1 VRTVRASVV
10 LLCVAALAGC
20 GPHRARVHKHPAGP
34 PPARPTPHLPVTDR
48 GAVEPD
54 VSGLPT
60 DPAPSPARPDQYRRL
75 TAAECRALAVANAP
89 LADEFDR
96 HPDNLP
102 PGHPLAHF
110 FRTRP
115 ELAGAGRLVRG
126 YAADELRNRAAGD
139 ALDDFFRLAQ
149 AEGQFDLLAKAHAE
163 LRTQLAAAEK
173 ALAAGLRDRAD
184 TDELRRQLFDL
195 EAQLAKLEAGIGGL
209 NASLRGRL
217 GLPTDDPFPIW
228 PDDPLRVRPEDVD
241 AAQAVATGL
250 YYRPDLNLLRA
261 LLADG
266 AGGELTRAVL
276 TGVNPLLGPDGRAPG
291 PNPLAGLVG
300 GLAHLSASRER
311 QRPEPFRDQVTGVL
325 AARERQAEAEIR
337 AAVANVHGNRSAVAA
352 RSAAVRVLSA
362 RVADLEKRERQGL
375 NVTAELT
382 RARLELLTAKG
393 ELLRAA
399 ADWHVAEA
407 RLRQAMGLLAR
418 E

>member
-10 LLCVAALAGC
+10 LLCVAALTGC
-20 GPHRARVHKHPAGP
+20 GPHRAHAHKHPPGP
-34 PPARPTPHLPVTDR
+34 PPKPAPQLPVTNR

-60 DPAPSPARPDQYRRL
+60 DPAPTPARSDKYRRL
-75 TAAECRALAVANAP
+75 TAAECRALAAQNAP
-89 LADEFDR
+89 LADELDR

-102 PGHPLAHF
+102 PGHPLSHF
-110 FRTRP
+110 FRRGP

-126 YAADELRNRAAGD
+126 YTADELRNRAAGD

-149 AEGQFDLLAKAHAE
+149 AEGQFDLLARAHAE
-163 LRTQLAAAEK
+163 LRTQLTAAEK
-173 ALAAGLRDRAD
+173 ALAAGLSDRAD
-184 TDELRRQLFDL
+184 ADELRRQLFDL
-195 EAQLAKLEAGIGGL
+195 EAQLARLEAGIGGL
-209 NASLRGRL
+209 NAALRGRL
-217 GLPTDDPFPIW
+217 GLAPDDPLPIW

-261 LLADG
+261 LLAGG

-276 TGVNPLLGPDGRAPG
+276 AGMNPLLGPGGRAPI
-291 PNPLAGLVG
+291 PNPLVG
-300 GLAHLSASRER
+300 ALAHLPANRER
-311 QRPEPFRDQVTGVL
+311 QRPEAFRDQVAGVL

-337 AAVANVHGNRSAVAA
+337 AAVANVHGNRSAAAA

-362 RVADLEKRERQGL
+362 KVADLEKRERQGL
-375 NVTAELT
+375 SVTAELT
-382 RARLELLTAKG
+382 RARLELLTARG

-407 RLRQAMGLLAR
+407 RLRQAMGLLVR

>member
-1 VRTVRASVV
+1 VWASVV

-20 GPHRARVHKHPAGP
+20 GPHRARVHTPPAGP
-34 PPARPTPHLPVTDR
+34 PLKPAPQLPVTNR
-48 GAVEPD
+48 GTVEPD
-54 VSGLPT
+54 VSGLPA
-60 DPAPSPARPDQYRRL
+60 DPAPTPARPDQYRRL
-75 TAAECRALAVANAP
+75 TAAECRALAVAHTP
-89 LADEFDR
+89 LADELDR

-110 FRTRP
+110 FRKRS
-115 ELAGAGRLVRG
+115 ELVGVSRMVRG

-149 AEGQFDLLAKAHAE
+149 AEGQFDLLSRAHAE

-173 ALAAGLRDRAD
+173 ALAAGLSDRAD
-184 TDELRRQLFDL
+184 ADDLRRQLSDL
-195 EAQLAKLEAGIGGL
+195 EAQIAKLEAGIGGL

-217 GLPTDDPFPIW
+217 GLAPDDPLPIW

-250 YYRPDLNLLRA
+250 FYRPDLNLLRA
-261 LLADG
+261 LLARG
-266 AGGELTRAVL
+266 GGGELTRAVL
-276 TGVNPLLGPDGRAPG
+276 TGVNPLLGPGGRA
-291 PNPLAGLVG
+291 PNPLAGLLGV
-300 GLAHLSASRER
+300 LAHLSASRER
-311 QRPEPFRDQVTGVL
+311 QRPEVFRDQVAGAL
-325 AARERQAEAEIR
+325 AAREQQAEAEIR
-337 AAVANVHGNRSAVAA
+337 AAVANVHGNRSAAAA
-352 RSAAVRVLSA
+352 RSTAVRVLSA
-362 RVADLEKRERQGL
+362 KVADLEKRERQGL

-407 RLRQAMGLLAR
+407 RLRQAMGLLVR